1 MDPEIATLAGTA
13 GTTLVTLMATD
24 AWQSVRDGVVGLWRR
39 ARPDRA
45 DAVSAELEAARED
58 LLMARDSADEET
70 EEELRRDWQGR
81 IRRLLAARPDVA
93 DDLRALLAE
102 VAPEE
107 AAPAAPVIT
116 QHATASGSA
125 RVYQAGR
132 DQHIHE
138 R

>member
-13 GTTLVTLMATD
+13 GTTIVTLMATE
-24 AWQSVRDGVVGLWRR
+24 AWQGVRDGVVALWRR
-39 ARPDRA
+39 ARPERA
-45 DAVSAELEAARED
+45 DAVAGELDTARED
-58 LLMARDSADEET
+58 LLAARDSADEDT
-70 EEELRRDWQGR
+70 EEELRSDWQGR
-81 IRRLLAARPDVA
+81 IRRLLVARPDVA

-102 VAPEE
+102 
-107 AAPAAPVIT
+107 AAPATPQAAPAIT

-138 R
+138 G

>member
-13 GTTLVTLMATD
+13 GTTLVTLMATE
-24 AWQSVRDGVVGLWRR
+24 AWQGVRDGVVGLWRR
-39 ARPDRA
+39 ARLDRA

-58 LLMARDSADEET
+58 LLAARDSADEET

-93 DDLRALLAE
+93 DDLRALLDE
-102 VAPEE
+102 VSPD

-132 DQHIHE
+132 DQHIRE

>member
-1 MDPEIATLAGTA
+1 MDPEIAALAGTA
-13 GTTLVTLMATD
+13 GTTLVTLMATE
-24 AWQSVRDGVVGLWRR
+24 AWQGVRDGVVGLWRR

-45 DAVSAELEAARED
+45 DTVAAELEATRED
-58 LLMARDSADEET
+58 LLAARDAADEET
-70 EEELRRDWQGR
+70 EEELSRDWQGR

-93 DDLRALLAE
+93 DDLRALLDE
-102 VAPEE
+102 VSPDTP
-107 AAPAAPVIT
+107 PAAPVIT
-116 QHATASGSA
+116 QRATASGSG

>member
-13 GTTLVTLMATD
+13 GTTLVTLMATE
-24 AWQSVRDGVVGLWRR
+24 AWQGVREGVVGLWRR
-39 ARPDRA
+39 ARPERA
-45 DAVSAELEAARED
+45 DAVAAELEAARDD
-58 LLMARDSADEET
+58 LLTARDTDDEET
-70 EEELRRDWQGR
+70 EAELRRDWQGR

-102 VAPEE
+102 VAPEGP
-107 AAPAAPVIT
+107 PAAPVIT
-116 QHATASGSA
+116 QHATASGNS

>member
-13 GTTLVTLMATD
+13 GTTLVTLMATE
-24 AWQSVRDGVVGLWRR
+24 AWQGVRDGVVGLWRR

-58 LLMARDSADEET
+58 LLAARDSADEET

-93 DDLRALLAE
+93 DDLRALLDE
-102 VAPEE
+102 VSPG